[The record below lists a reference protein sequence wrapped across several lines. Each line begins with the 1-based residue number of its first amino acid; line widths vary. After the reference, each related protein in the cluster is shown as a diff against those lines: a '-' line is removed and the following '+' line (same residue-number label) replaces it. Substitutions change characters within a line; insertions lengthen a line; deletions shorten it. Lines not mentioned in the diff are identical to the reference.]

1 MLGNYEIFKDK
12 AGKFRFRLVA
22 SNGEIIAASEEG
34 FESRQICENTIEL
47 MRTCALEAKI
57 LDFTARAC
65 PTCGVMIRADSN
77 YCDQCGTH
85 LDWQPK

>member
-1 MLGNYEIFKDK
+1 MLGKYEIFKDK

-22 SNGEIIAASEEG
+22 SNGKTIAAREEG
-34 FESRQICENTIEL
+34 FESRQTCESTIEL
-47 MRTCALEAKI
+47 VRTCVLEAKI

-65 PTCGVMIRADSN
+65 PACDVLIRADSN
-77 YCDQCGTH
+77 FCDQCDTR

>member
-22 SNGEIIAASEEG
+22 SNGKIIAASEEG

-47 MRTCALEAKI
+47 VRTCVLEAKI

-65 PTCGVMIRADSN
+65 PTCDVMIRADSN

>member
-34 FESRQICENTIEL
+34 FESKQACENTIEL
-47 MRTCALEAKI
+47 VRTCILEAKI

-65 PTCGVMIRADSN
+65 PACGVMIRADSN
-77 YCDQCGTH
+77 YCDQCGTR
-85 LDWQPK
+85 LAWQRK